1 MKRKILSI
9 VVFFLAVLLFGLLF
23 INHRQEQRQTAHM
36 QQLQKEA
43 MPYEQEI
50 NDIRSELA
58 QKQRAIN
65 TKEDASGILFGF
77 VPESADD
84 FTEIDKLA
92 AEHSITPVIILDCSQ
107 EKDVLTAILK
117 KADEKDYEVVLAGL
131 QFDESILQTAD
142 EIKDLLAQLD
152 DTKSPAFLLRNY
164 VNTEKNRNLLNEH
177 GYTELILYDDSLKAG
192 MQENGKPYI
201 CYGFF
206 KQLVYYSDYISQVV
220 TAHTMMLAS
229 FDFSTIQSGTLQ
241 ISDIERFMTLADDRK
256 AANELRYV
264 DLNSAFQAVAD
275 QNATRQERQE
285 AYEKYEAEQK
295 KSIQELEEKISAIYS
310 RWDEY

>member
-1 MKRKILSI
+1 MKRKTLSI
-9 VVFFLAVLLFGLLF
+9 VVFLLAVLLFGLLF
-23 INHRQEQRQTAHM
+23 VNHRQEQRQAAHM

-58 QKQRAIN
+58 QKQCAIN
-65 TKEDASGILFGF
+65 TKEDTSGILFGF

-117 KADEKDYEVVLAGL
+117 KAVEKEYEVVLEGL

-142 EIKDLLAQLD
+142 EMKDSLAQLD
-152 DTKSPAFLLRNY
+152 DTKSPAFLLRNN

-177 GYTELILYDDSLKAG
+177 GYTELILYDGSLKAG

-206 KQLVYYSDYISQVV
+206 RQPVYYSDYISQVV

-241 ISDIERFMTLADDRK
+241 ISDIERFMTLADDQK

-275 QNATRQERQE
+275 QNATWQDRQES
-285 AYEKYEAEQK
+285 YEKYEAEQEK
-295 KSIQELEEKISAIYS
+295 LIQELEEKISAIYS

>member
-1 MKRKILSI
+1 MKRKTLSI
-9 VVFFLAVLLFGLLF
+9 VVFLLAVLLFGLLF
-23 INHRQEQRQTAHM
+23 VNHRQEQRQAAHM

-58 QKQRAIN
+58 QKQCAIN
-65 TKEDASGILFGF
+65 TKEDTSGILFGF

-117 KADEKDYEVVLAGL
+117 KAVEKEYEVVLEGL

-142 EIKDLLAQLD
+142 EMKDSLAQLD
-152 DTKSPAFLLRNY
+152 DTKSPAFLLRNN

-177 GYTELILYDDSLKAG
+177 GYTELILYDGSLKAG

-206 KQLVYYSDYISQVV
+206 RQPVYYSDYISQVV

-241 ISDIERFMTLADDRK
+241 ISDIERFMTLADDQK

-275 QNATRQERQE
+275 QNATQQDRQES
-285 AYEKYEAEQK
+285 YEKYEAEQEK
-295 KSIQELEEKISAIYS
+295 LIQELEEKISAIYS

>member
-1 MKRKILSI
+1 MKRKTLSI
-9 VVFFLAVLLFGLLF
+9 VVFLLAVVLFGLLF
-23 INHRQEQRQTAHM
+23 VNHRQEQRQAAHM

-58 QKQRAIN
+58 QKQRAID

-117 KADEKDYEVVLAGL
+117 KAVEKEYEVVLEGL

-142 EIKDLLAQLD
+142 EMKDSLAQLD
-152 DTKSPAFLLRNY
+152 DTKSPAFLLRNN

-177 GYTELILYDDSLKAG
+177 GYTELILYDGSLKAG

-206 KQLVYYSDYISQVV
+206 RQPVYYSDYISQVV

-241 ISDIERFMTLADDRK
+241 ISDIERFMTLADDQK

-275 QNATRQERQE
+275 QNATWQDRQES
-285 AYEKYEAEQK
+285 YEKYEAEQEK
-295 KSIQELEEKISAIYS
+295 LIQELEEKISAIYS